1 MLSCARIQEKRLP
14 SHGWIGKLTRV
25 DQGYSL
31 NGVNQAEIAKFS
43 GVSRS
48 TVAFALNPKFSHRV
62 HQETRQRVMDA
73 AERLGYRPH
82 RLAQTMR
89 QGRSGTIGMIQFSG
103 MTQGATRKA
112 LQAARL
118 IRKSGYHL
126 LASDVQ
132 WYEQGVAEAWD
143 AMVGARVEGLLL
155 ITPSEWLPTRVLD
168 EIALAQVAVVSMS
181 GVRFPGVPQVR
192 SDIQQGSYDLTMH
205 LLRLGHRRLTML
217 TRRSSANTDETHS
230 WPTIERVNGFHQA
243 IQDFQKG
250 QPGTGTVNAEV
261 IYEDT
266 PENWSDPYQLGK
278 VAMKKLL
285 TRGDLPDVVLC
296 RDDNWAMG
304 ALAACAEAKVRVPDD
319 VALTG
324 FGNDLTSQY
333 GLLPL
338 TTVASPTAAI
348 AQEAVRLL
356 VEQIQNPTT
365 IAGTELTKMPCELV
379 VRQSCGAMDSR

>member
-1 MLSCARIQEKRLP
+1 M
-14 SHGWIGKLTRV
+14 
-25 DQGYSL
+25 QGI
-31 NGVNQAEIAKFS
+31 NQAEIAKLS

-48 TVAFALNPKFSHRV
+48 TVAFALNPKLSQRV
-62 HQETRQRVMDA
+62 HKDTRRRVLDA

-89 QGRSGTIGMIQFSG
+89 RGRSGTIGMIQFSG
-103 MTQGATRKA
+103 MTQGASRKA
-112 LQAARL
+112 LEAARL
-118 IRKSGYHL
+118 IRKAGYHL

-155 ITPSEWLPTRVLD
+155 ITPSEWLPARVLA
-168 EIALAQVAVVSMS
+168 EVARAKVAVVSMS

-205 LLRLGHRRLTML
+205 LLRLGHRWLTML

-250 QPGTGTVNAEV
+250 RPGEPSIRSEV
-261 IYEDT
+261 IYEETSED
-266 PENWSDPYQLGK
+266 WLDPYRLGK
-278 VAMKKLL
+278 IAMQKLL
-285 TRGDLPDVVLC
+285 ARNAMPDVVLC
-296 RDDNWAMG
+296 RDDNWAIG
-304 ALAACAEAKVRVPDD
+304 ALSACAGAGVRVPED
-319 VALTG
+319 VAVTG
-324 FGNDLTSQY
+324 FGNELSGEY

-338 TTVASPTAAI
+338 TTVASTTARI
-348 AQEAVRLL
+348 ASEAVRLL
-356 VEQIQNPTT
+356 VERIQSPTET
-365 IAGTELTKMPCELV
+365 AGANLIKLPCELV
-379 VRQSCGAMDSR
+379 VRASCDAGRGNAER